1 MASPQIFTVGHS
13 DQDADSFVELLSR
26 YDVTAVVD
34 VRSHPGSSWAPQFNR
49 SAIRSL
55 LRTHNIR
62 YAFMG
67 EQLGVRSRDPS
78 LYQDGRIAYARLL
91 TSPPFREGLSRVARA
106 SADEVIAVMCSER
119 DPLTCHRSILIA
131 PALEQAGITVKHILR
146 SGDSIAHADLLE
158 RLLEEEKLAQPD
170 LFEPHDVRIKAALAK
185 RERAIAW
192 RDPIMAGSRQTR

>member
-1 MASPQIFTVGHS
+1 MASPHIFTVGHS

-49 SAIRSL
+49 ASL
-55 LRTHNIR
+55 RDRLKKSGIR

-67 EQLGVRSRDPS
+67 EQLGVRSQVPS
-78 LYQDGRIAYARLL
+78 HFQDGRISYERLAE
-91 TSPPFREGLSRVARA
+91 SAEFQQGLSQVVRA
-106 SADEVIAVMCSER
+106 SAQQQLALMCSEG
-119 DPLTCHRSILIA
+119 DPLRCHRSILIA

-146 SGDSIAHADLLE
+146 SGDSAAHAELLE
-158 RLLEEEKLAQPD
+158 RLLREENLAQPD
-170 LFEPHDVRIKAALAK
+170 LFESYDVRIKVALAK

-192 RDPIMAGSRQTR
+192 RNPITAGSRDTE